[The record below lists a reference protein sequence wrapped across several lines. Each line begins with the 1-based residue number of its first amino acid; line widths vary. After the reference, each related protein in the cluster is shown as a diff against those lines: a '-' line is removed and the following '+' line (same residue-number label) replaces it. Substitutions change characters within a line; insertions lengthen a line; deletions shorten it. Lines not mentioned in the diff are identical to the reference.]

1 MNRSPRNSNTPSRSP
16 SWANENMNAGPP
28 NPWGTNVEVPSK
40 YLYMNSSEEEENYQ
54 PTNPVFRKT
63 GRNNYNVPVVANNRS
78 NVAAVAATSNNLPPP
93 PSLMQQ
99 PSMIEVQTPVNLS
112 EKFRRMALG
121 EAPRGVTRIRN
132 VATGEWLPQPVN
144 VQLVPRPSSKGGY
157 GRGSRRRRGN
167 RKTRRVK
174 RRC

>member
-1 MNRSPRNSNTPSRSP
+1 
-16 SWANENMNAGPP
+16 MNAGPP

-40 YLYMNSSEEEENYQ
+40 YLYMNSSEEEENYV
-54 PTNPVFRKT
+54 PVNPVFRKT
-63 GRNNYNVPVVANNRS
+63 GRNNYNV
-78 NVAAVAATSNNLPPP
+78 AAVAAASNNLPPP

-112 EKFRRMALG
+112 EKFHRMALG

-132 VATGEWLPQPVN
+132 VATGEWLAQPVN
-144 VQLVPRPSSKGGY
+144 VQLVPKSSSSSSKGG
-157 GRGSRRRRGN
+157 RRHR